1 MNMISGKVSLGTLG
15 GGLSGLITALLV
27 ALVPA
32 WHSALPPEVAT
43 IITAGVGALGYFT
56 SGFLATH
63 KATVQEVEAWV
74 AEAEQVLAI
83 VPKPGTTVG
92 DRARGL

>member
-1 MNMISGKVSLGTLG
+1 MISGKVSLGTIG
-15 GGLSGLITALLV
+15 GGLSGLVTAFLV

-32 WHSALPPEVAT
+32 WHAGLPPVLAT
-43 IITAGVGALGYFT
+43 AITAGVGALGYFT

-63 KATVQEVEAWV
+63 KATVQEVETWV

-83 VPKPGTTVG
+83 VPKPGTAVG

>member
-1 MNMISGKVSLGTLG
+1 MISGKVSLGTLG
-15 GGLSGLITALLV
+15 GGALGIVTALLV

-32 WHSALPPEVAT
+32 WHQGLPPEVAT
-43 IITAGVGALGYFT
+43 LITAGMGALGYFT

-74 AEAEQVLAI
+74 AEAEQILAV
-83 VPKPGTTVG
+83 VPKPGTAVG
-92 DRARGL
+92 NEARGL